1 MTEPSLPPP
10 GWYPDPSGAAMQR
23 YFDGTDPSDMAGH
36 DVEPLRGLVA
46 ASGLPGAVAALA
58 RPLAPGGLLVLGL
71 HAGAA
76 RIRHALRPLI
86 SWGESFQQDS
96 GAVCAAGSRIHVCDR
111 CEKRP
116 SRVNSQQ
123 ANRSKAPALNQ
134 PDGVLDLT
142 SAPHTPL
149 NRLRQQWRE
158 KRPTFGAI
166 ATIPSIQTVQIMARS
181 GIDWI
186 IVDLEHGPIDLG
198 SAHAMIT
205 ATSGTPCVPMVRIA
219 ANEPWLAKAPMDLG
233 ALGINFPM
241 ICSRAD
247 AEKAVRSVRY
257 PPKGDRLWGP
267 FHAPFRWGVSMP
279 DYMATVDDDM
289 ICMITIEHVE
299 AVNRID
305 EIMATPGIDLAVIG
319 PGDLA
324 TSINKRGLPDD
335 PQVVALMQRAEEG
348 ILKSGVPIGGVA
360 RTAEQANQMIERG
373 YLALALGF
381 DWSLFQRGIAA
392 SFAGIK
398 R

>member
-1 MTEPSLPPP
+1 
-10 GWYPDPSGAAMQR
+10 
-23 YFDGTDPSDMAGH
+23 
-36 DVEPLRGLVA
+36 
-46 ASGLPGAVAALA
+46 LPGRTSAGNAVVSGQATGDEAANGDL
-58 RPLAPGGLLVLGL
+58 
-71 HAGAA
+71 
-76 RIRHALRPLI
+76 
-86 SWGESFQQDS
+86 Q
-96 GAVCAAGSRIHVCDR
+96 
-111 CEKRP
+111 
-116 SRVNSQQ
+116 
-123 ANRSKAPALNQ
+123 
-134 PDGVLDLT
+134 LT
-142 SAPHTPL
+142 SATPTPL
-149 NRLRQQWRE
+149 NRLRKEWRE
-158 KRPTFGAI
+158 GRPTFGAI

-181 GIDWI
+181 GLDWI

-219 ANEPWLAKAPMDLG
+219 ANEPWLAKAPMDIG

-247 AEKAVRSVRY
+247 AEKAVRSLRY

-267 FHAPFRWGVSMP
+267 FHAPFRWGVSMAH
-279 DYMATVDDDM
+279 YMARADDDV

-335 PQVVALMQRAEEG
+335 PEVVALMKRAEEG

-360 RTAEQANQMIERG
+360 RTAEQANAMIDRG